1 MQDGVQ
7 APVSQSPQPPKHQ
20 WLSMWTICSVCGTA
34 PVSEG
39 VTTPLFPQT
48 NRLTVAWS
56 VLQDGQI
63 CRSSILALAI
73 KYAEQLQTH
82 LGHVLD
88 SLEELWELAHSSGHY
103 SVRVCFPILSAC
115 LASLCLALSG
125 DVGRLV
131 LSVVCFVCLC
141 LSVQCLCCVSLFSLC
156 HYCVLSAC
164 VYLFSFCAMS
174 ELSLFSLSA
183 LCTCVRLL

>member
-1 MQDGVQ
+1 
-7 APVSQSPQPPKHQ
+7 
-20 WLSMWTICSVCGTA
+20 MWTICSVCGTA